1 MTATVA
7 IMGAGSWGTAFAK
20 LVADAG
26 HDAAVWA
33 RDPNVVGA
41 INVSRRNPGFH
52 PNLVL
57 PERVRATEDAAVA
70 LSTAD
75 FAVLAVPAQSLRQN
89 LQAWAPHISQDCVV
103 VSLLKGVEAHSHL
116 RMSEVITE
124 VTGVAA
130 QRLAVLS
137 GPNLAAEIAEGQ
149 PAATTIAGVDESVAE
164 RVQHVCGGPRFRP
177 YTTTDVIGTEIGGA
191 AKNIV
196 AVAAGIA
203 IGLGFGENAQA
214 ALITRGLAE
223 ITRLGVRLG
232 ADARTFSGL
241 AGMGDLVATC
251 GSPLSRN
258 RTFGEHIGRGL
269 TVDEASAATRGT
281 CEAFET
287 SRALLALGEAHDV
300 SLPITQEVVHVLHY
314 GASPR
319 ELVAKLM
326 SRDMKSELPS

>member
-1 MTATVA
+1 MSSTVA

-26 HDAAVWA
+26 HSAVLWA
-33 RDPNVVGA
+33 RDEAVATA
-41 INVSRRNPGFH
+41 INNTHRNPGFH
-52 PNLVL
+52 PNLTL
-57 PERVRATEDAAVA
+57 PDAVRATITAADA
-70 LSTAD
+70 LTCAD
-75 FAVLAVPAQSLRQN
+75 VVVLAVPAQSLRVN
-89 LQAWAPHISQDCVV
+89 LSNWASHIHPTAVV
-103 VSLLKGVEAHSHL
+103 VSLLKGIEAASCL
-116 RMSEVITE
+116 RMSEVIAD
-124 VTGVAA
+124 VANIGSH
-130 QRLAVLS
+130 RLAVLS

-149 PAATTIAGVDESVAE
+149 PAATTIACADEVVAE
-164 RVQHVCGGPRFRP
+164 RVQHICGGPRFRP
-177 YTTTDVIGTEIGGA
+177 YTSTDVIGTEIGGA
-191 AKNIV
+191 AKNVV

-251 GSPLSRN
+251 GSALSRN

-269 TVDEASAATRGT
+269 TVAEAIAATRGT

-287 SRALLALGEAHDV
+287 SRALLELGTEHAV
-300 SLPITQEVVHVLHY
+300 SLPITEEVVQVLHHE
-314 GASPR
+314 ASPR

-326 SRDMKSELPS
+326 SRDMKSELRP

>member
-1 MTATVA
+1 MTSTVA

-26 HDAAVWA
+26 HDAMLWA
-33 RDPNVVGA
+33 RDADVVNA
-41 INVSRRNPGFH
+41 INATRRNPGFH
-52 PNLVL
+52 PDVIL
-57 PERVRATEDAAVA
+57 PERVRATHEAPSA
-70 LSTAD
+70 LSVAD
-75 FAVLAVPAQSLRQN
+75 FAVLAVPAQSLRGN
-89 LQAWAPHISQDCVV
+89 LQSWAPHLTPGCVV
-103 VSLLKGVEAHSHL
+103 VSLLKGVEAHSYL
-116 RMSEVITE
+116 RMSEVIAE
-124 VTGVAA
+124 VTGLSA

-137 GPNLAAEIAEGQ
+137 GPNLAAEIAQGQ
-149 PAATTIAGVDESVAE
+149 PAATTIACVDESVAE
-164 RVQHVCGGPRFRP
+164 RVQQVCGGPRFRP

-223 ITRLGVRLG
+223 ITRLGVQLG

-269 TVDEASAATRGT
+269 TVAQASSATRGT

-287 SRALLALGEAHDV
+287 SRALLALGQAHNIA
-300 SLPITQEVVHVLHY
+300 LPITSEVVQVLHHD
-314 GASPR
+314 ASPR
-319 ELVAKLM
+319 DLVAKLM
-326 SRDMKSELPS
+326 SRDMKSELRP